1 MFFKNV
7 KNLTI
12 IILCACF
19 ITSCNQ
25 SISYKRPQLLANFG
39 SFDCNT
45 QILSA
50 RQYSQVWDKLR
61 SGFCLD
67 TIYSSRVDKE
77 IEWFMNNKAFV
88 YRSIERSRPFMH
100 HVIAELEKNKLLVYG
115 NLSRL
120 PQENTDYLKTGH
132 TMEEEMF

>member
-1 MFFKNV
+1 MFLKNV

-45 QILSA
+45 QKLSV

-61 SGFCLD
+61 SGFCLEPQHFPD
-67 TIYSSRVDKE
+67 APNQPTFPSTTLLPGEVYSTR
-77 IEWFMNNKAFV
+77 IV
-88 YRSIERSRPFMH
+88 YEFGT
-100 HVIAELEKNKLLVYG
+100 K
-115 NLSRL
+115 
-120 PQENTDYLKTGH
+120 
-132 TMEEEMF
+132 